1 LLGYYTV
8 FKDETKLDIN
18 YIPSRLL
25 YRLVE
30 LNLLKQFFSFI
41 LRFPGKMSQ
50 RVLVS
55 GKIGTGKTVL
65 TQFFGMKFSQ
75 EAEKRNINF
84 HYVHVNCRECRGNML
99 YVLQRVLQRF
109 YPNFPVRG
117 YSLEELLQTLVQALD
132 EENAYVILTL
142 DELEHLIQKAGSDP
156 IYQLTRLQE
165 NRPPNSPQRLSL
177 ICILRELEALEKL
190 DESTRSTLQHN
201 IINLSEYSKQQLEDI
216 LNDRAELA
224 FKPNTVPADTLS
236 LVAEIAAE
244 ENGNARYA
252 IELLWR
258 AGKYADANQL
268 SVVTPE
274 CVRTA
279 TANIYPSV
287 RKSDIASLGFHEKLF
302 LLGIAKTFNQTG
314 KAYISMGE
322 AKENYE
328 VVCEELG
335 EKPRRHTQLWEY
347 LRKLAVTG
355 IVKTRKDSAGAKGRT
370 TIISLPWI
378 PAGQLEKELY
388 KNLNGETEL

>member
-1 LLGYYTV
+1 MLGYYTV